1 MAARRVFVEHFMKE
15 IDPEFPAWVR
25 AGGKKREVAFDFVEE
40 IYGNTL
46 RSGEEG
52 LALYVDLLEKVR
64 QAGPEAVRQYQ
75 QRFVRMLDPALIKK
89 LRINPVNDAG
99 DQVQRNEQQE
109 VDSWRNVSDE
119 SVWKAP
125 IPEERGS
132 GDRRSKGFFRR
143 LFGG

>member
-1 MAARRVFVEHFMKE
+1 MAARCVFVEHFMKE

-46 RSGEEG
+46 RSGEERV
-52 LALYVDLLEKVR
+52 ALYVDLLEKVR

-75 QRFVRMLDPALIKK
+75 QRFVPMLDPAFVKK

-99 DQVQRNEQQE
+99 DQVQKNEQQE

-119 SVWKAP
+119 AVQKAP
-125 IPEERGS
+125 PEERGS
-132 GDRRSKGFFRR
+132 GDRRSKGFFTR